1 MRVGILT
8 SSRADYGIYLPLLR
22 RLKNDDYFKVEI
34 IAFGAH
40 LSDYHGFTIDQI
52 KNDGFEVNYTI
63 LTTFKNDT
71 PSGIATLMGQ
81 TSIEFAK
88 FWYNESSNFDIV
100 FCIGDRY
107 EMFAAVMAGVHFQI
121 LFAHLHGGERSLG
134 ATDNIFRHAITL
146 ASKIHFASTIESV
159 NRISELTETTNGI
172 YHVGALSLDN
182 LKDIK
187 LLTLEDFK
195 NKWGIDL
202 SKKTILVTF
211 HPETTSLT
219 KNDQFSKEI
228 IEAINALLEFQV
240 LITMPN
246 ADTESNVIRNNFIAK
261 FQDNRNVFL
270 VENLGTQSYFTA
282 MNYCTLI
289 IGNTS
294 SGIIEAASFKKYFIN
309 LGERQKGRTTGSN
322 VIHSVI
328 ESSEIVSKVRNTVN
342 LMGFEGD
349 NIYFNGGAA
358 EKILSILKSIVIYD

>member
-1 MRVGILT
+1 MRIGILT

-22 RLKNDDYFKVEI
+22 KLKGDVYFETDI
-34 IAFGAH
+34 IAFGTH
-40 LSDYHGFTIDQI
+40 LSEFHGLTINQI
-52 KNDGFEVNYTI
+52 RSDGFEVKYTVS
-63 LTTFKNDT
+63 TVFVDDSPK
-71 PSGIATLMGQ
+71 GIATLMGQ

-88 FWYNESSNFDIV
+88 FWQSKGHLFDLI

-121 LFAHLHGGERSLG
+121 PFAHFHGGERSLG

-146 ASKIHFASTIESV
+146 ASKIHFSSTIESV
-159 NRISELTETTNGI
+159 KRIAELTETTNGI
-172 YHVGALSLDN
+172 FHVGALSLDN

-187 LLTLEDFK
+187 LLTMEEFN

-219 KNDQFSKEI
+219 KNDLYSKEI
-228 IEAINALLEFQV
+228 IEAINALPEFQV

-246 ADTESNVIRNNFIAK
+246 ADTESNVIRNNFIAN
-261 FQDNRNVFL
+261 FHDNRNVFL

-282 MNYCTLI
+282 MNYCTLL

-294 SGIIEAASFKKYFIN
+294 SGIIEAASFKKYVIN

-322 VIHSVI
+322 VIHTAIDSSV
-328 ESSEIVSKVRNTVN
+328 IVSKILNTAN
-342 LMGFEGD
+342 LMDFEGD
-349 NIYFNGGAA
+349 NIYFNGGAS
-358 EKILSILKSIVIYD
+358 EKILNILKSIDIND